1 MAFENVYIK
10 YVADEYCTVEADS
23 EADIVKAIQDGHY
36 TVDNTDYDDR
46 TMEVFIMEED
56 GTVRKIG

>member
-1 MAFENVYIK
+1 MVFKNVYIK

>member
-1 MAFENVYIK
+1 MTFENVYIK

>member
-1 MAFENVYIK
+1 MTFENVYIK
-10 YVADEYCTVEADS
+10 YVADAYCTVEVDS